1 MNDENREN
9 AEQEKNDENREN
21 EQEKNDENR
30 ENEREKNDENRD
42 KFAKF
47 GGITRA
53 EFERIK
59 ADFLAATTPELRKEI
74 FGVLLNDE
82 MREAFKRFAWN
93 SNQRVHASSVVHD
106 YFVYLIKGFDPQ
118 RFNRFNDLAHFVRYS
133 RLLLGKMFSKRV
145 KDESKIQLDEGTE
158 PDESQGLWPEAID
171 FFAHIVA
178 VLKEQFPE
186 DEILIFV
193 LHRFDELSFPK
204 IAALLERERGKS
216 LSEKQ
221 VSSRY
226 RKVEKYFEKKVVN
239 FYEQGGVYLEAA
251 PDDALRDFV
260 ALASDASKD
269 GENPALDALVGEL
282 KRRAD
287 KKNEN
292 KTNETDGDD
301 DFAAGSLAKI
311 KV

>member
-9 AEQEKNDENREN
+9 AEQEKNDENRDEF
-21 EQEKNDENR
+21 EQ
-30 ENEREKNDENRD
+30 
-42 KFAKF
+42 F
-47 GGITRA
+47 GGITRE

-93 SNQRVHASSVVHD
+93 SSQRVHASSVVHD
-106 YFVYLIKGFDPQ
+106 YFAYLIKGFDPQ

-133 RLLLGKMFSKRV
+133 RWLLGKMFSKRV
-145 KDESKIQLDEGTE
+145 KDESNILLDEGTE
-158 PDESQGLWPEAID
+158 PDEPQGGLWPEAEALE

-178 VLKEQFPE
+178 VLKKKFAE
-186 DEILIFV
+186 DWILIFV

-204 IAALLERERGKS
+204 IAALLARERGKS
-216 LSEKQ
+216 LSVKQ

-226 RKVEKYFEKKVVN
+226 HAVKDYFEKNIVN
-239 FYEQGGVYLEAA
+239 FYEQGGVYLVAA
-251 PDDALRDFV
+251 PDGALRDFI
-260 ALASDASKD
+260 ALASDVSKD
-269 GENPALDALVGEL
+269 RENPALDALVAEL

-292 KTNETDGDD
+292 KTDENDGGDD
-301 DFAAGSLAKI
+301 AAGSLAKI